1 MLGVTPVS
9 PADRRCYGRGMSER
23 VNQLWKLASRPHG
36 MVKEDDFEWAE
47 EPVPALGDGQV
58 LIRNVYLS
66 MDPTNRIWA
75 SEAEG
80 YMPPVE
86 LGTVMRGSGIGVIE
100 ESRNDRFAP
109 GDLVQGIL
117 GWQRYA
123 ISDGEGMV
131 PLPKGLPVP
140 LDAFVAVLNHI
151 GLTAY
156 FGLLELGQPKAG
168 ETLVVS
174 AAAGA
179 VGSLVGQ
186 IGKLQG
192 CRVIGI
198 AGSDEKCAWLTGEL
212 GFDGAINRRAGDLG
226 PRLKE
231 LCPGGIDIYF
241 DNVGGP
247 ILDTVLTRMNL
258 HGRIPLCGLISGYNA
273 VEPPPGPTNFR
284 NILLRRL
291 RVEGFIVLDYL
302 DRFMEAA
309 MQLGQWMAAGKLTY
323 RVDLVE
329 GLENAPAAL
338 IRLFTGANIGKV
350 AVQVSD
356 PP

>member
-1 MLGVTPVS
+1 
-9 PADRRCYGRGMSER
+9 MSER
-23 VNQLWKLASRPHG
+23 VNELWKLVARPHG
-36 MVKEDDFEWAE
+36 MVKESDFEWAK
-47 EPVPALGDGQV
+47 EPVPALADGQI
-58 LIRNVYLS
+58 LIRTVYLS

-86 LGTVMRGSGIGVIE
+86 LGTVMRGTGIGVVE
-100 ESRNDRFAP
+100 ESRNASFTP

-123 ISDGEGMV
+123 ISDGAQMV

-151 GLTAY
+151 GATAY
-156 FGLLELGQPKAG
+156 FGLVELGQPRAG

-186 IGKLQG
+186 IGKILG

-198 AGSDEKCAWLTGEL
+198 AGADEKCAWLTGEL
-212 GFDGAINRRAGDLG
+212 GFDGAINRRTEDLG
-226 PRLKE
+226 ARLKV
-231 LCPGGIDIYF
+231 LCPDGIDIYF
-241 DNVGGP
+241 DNVGGD

-273 VEPPPGPTNFR
+273 TEPPPGPKNFP

-291 RVEGFIVLDYL
+291 RVEGFIVLDYV

-309 MQLGQWMAAGKLTY
+309 MKLAQWMGTGKLTY

-329 GLENAPAAL
+329 GLEQAPAAL
-338 IRLFTGANIGKV
+338 QRLFTGANIGKV